1 MVIFITNLSFFILV
15 LLESLSLG
23 KNLNKFKKINK
34 DNDNIFNN
42 QAPRYLEND
51 NYIVIYF
58 TNDCNYSS
66 GFIND
71 YRTDID
77 FIIQGDNKTK
87 YEKQDQLYIQK
98 DSGIEIHFGKAINS
112 LNSFFNSNED
122 ENMKYLVSVDFSNF
136 NSININDL
144 AKIFFG
150 CSSLKS
156 INFNNFKTSKVTNM
170 SFMFN
175 GCSSLDSLDL
185 SSLDT
190 SKVIDMEFMFE
201 GCNYLVSI
209 DLSHFDMLNC
219 FSYKNMFS
227 NINNIEYINL
237 YNLKNDKTISC
248 AFKNKNNPFF
258 VCQKDKI
265 IDNLKAY
272 NCCDYNHKTYN
283 CISTITD
290 IPSNVNTKINN
301 ISSLNTDKI
310 NLSIE
315 MIRNTS
321 IESSNS
327 ISSRTLIAILCIT
340 HIVFVSIIIII
351 CCKCGCCKCVNCDCC
366 PCIKCGCPCKKNY
379 SPSQPISV
387 SQIPY
392 SFNNSGVIFRPELNL
407 PNNNQ
412 NVVAS
417 HSFNNPVIIPNITG
431 IQNNNDNQNIIE
443 HEPENDKDNPILAIF
458 EKSGF
463 LIKILIDSKKT
474 IDDLIRFY
482 FTTIKKSDLYGD
494 KSIYFLI
501 NGRNIGPPYLK
512 EPIEILKNK
521 IVNSE
526 TFKIVVIDNDDKI

>member
-23 KNLNKFKKINK
+23 KNLTKFKKINK

-98 DSGIEIHFGKAINS
+98 DNGIEIHFGKAINS

-315 MIRNTS
+315 MI
-321 IESSNS
+321 
-327 ISSRTLIAILCIT
+327 
-340 HIVFVSIIIII
+340 
-351 CCKCGCCKCVNCDCC
+351 
-366 PCIKCGCPCKKNY
+366 
-379 SPSQPISV
+379 
-387 SQIPY
+387 
-392 SFNNSGVIFRPELNL
+392 
-407 PNNNQ
+407 
-412 NVVAS
+412 
-417 HSFNNPVIIPNITG
+417 
-431 IQNNNDNQNIIE
+431 
-443 HEPENDKDNPILAIF
+443 
-458 EKSGF
+458 
-463 LIKILIDSKKT
+463 
-474 IDDLIRFY
+474 
-482 FTTIKKSDLYGD
+482 
-494 KSIYFLI
+494 
-501 NGRNIGPPYLK
+501 
-512 EPIEILKNK
+512 
-521 IVNSE
+521 
-526 TFKIVVIDNDDKI
+526 